1 MDNDGDR
8 KTFEVMTSA
17 ETLVTI
23 GSMASI
29 ATYPVQNHKLW
40 NTVSTER
47 YILHIQVLLHIN
59 GKFTMGKFKTSR
71 FLYRSVIGRN
81 VNCFK

>member
-29 ATYPVQNHKLW
+29 ATSIKY
-40 NTVSTER
+40 
-47 YILHIQVLLHIN
+47 LLLVMTLLLKIHC
-59 GKFTMGKFKTSR
+59 
-71 FLYRSVIGRN
+71 N
-81 VNCFK
+81 VNHDFFALIEK

>member
-23 GSMASI
+23 GSSAVSI
-29 ATYPVQNHKLW
+29 
-40 NTVSTER
+40 R
-47 YILHIQVLLHIN
+47 
-59 GKFTMGKFKTSR
+59 KTSKD
-71 FLYRSVIGRN
+71 V
-81 VNCFK
+81 